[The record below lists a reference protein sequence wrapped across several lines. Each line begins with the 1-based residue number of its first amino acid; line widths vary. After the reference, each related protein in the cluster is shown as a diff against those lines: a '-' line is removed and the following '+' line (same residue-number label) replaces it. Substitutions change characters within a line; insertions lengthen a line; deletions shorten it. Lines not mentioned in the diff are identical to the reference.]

1 MFMWPTYYQPQ
12 GTNPSNGVI
21 WVPGIEG
28 TKQYVPG
35 PNQSIIMMDSE
46 ASVFYIKTSD
56 ASGMPLPLRIFD
68 YTERVN
74 KEQTAKTGSEFIT
87 REEFEERIN
96 SLSKRFYK
104 PRKHY
109 DKTEVNHG

>member
-1 MFMWPTYYQPQ
+1 MF
-12 GTNPSNGVI
+12 
-21 WVPGIEG
+21 
-28 TKQYVPG
+28 PG